1 MQLSYRGAEYIP
13 CTELPATSQSFYGTY
28 RGAEM
33 TIRHSSELPVQPPSS
48 ATPRRSRSENSLQ
61 NPSVG
66 LSSNALPTSLNLAAL
81 RAIASK

>member
-33 TIRHSSELPVQPPSS
+33 TIRHSSELPVQP
-48 ATPRRSRSENSLQ
+48 
-61 NPSVG
+61 SVNLIYRG
-66 LSSNALPTSLNLAAL
+66 AQYCPEAAPLFSNTA
-81 RAIASK
+81 AIAL